1 MAMDMAVDATSLP
14 RVFLVEDSRLLRE
27 RLGTMLAGI
36 AQCAGDAGTAGEA
49 IDAILAAQPDAVVLD
64 LMLKS
69 GSGIDVLRALHE
81 RAPQIA
87 VYVLTNYPAPHYRRL
102 AMDLGARGFF
112 DKSTEFNLVRDA
124 IAGLSK
130 RPQYPQHPQ

>member
-1 MAMDMAVDATSLP
+1 MAVDMAVNTKSLP

-27 RLGTMLAGI
+27 RLATMLAGI
-36 AQCAGDAGTAGEA
+36 AQSAGNASTASDA
-49 IDAILAAQPDAVVLD
+49 IDAILAGRPDAVVLD
-64 LMLKS
+64 LMLKG
-69 GSGIDVLRALHE
+69 GSGIDVLRALRE

-124 IAGLSK
+124 IADLSQTA
-130 RPQYPQHPQ
+130 P